1 MNLELSSIKL
11 CRMIVS
17 LPMRFLRNLLLHAK
31 VRGNAINS
39 GQIIPPKGILQGR
52 HLSTFLEARGVIWES
67 TWTLRLSIDFI
78 RYSLSYSIS
87 TIILSIGLRDQSYYL
102 LTVYP
107 CLLLRTADCVKFEQ
121 FMAFEQKRQGV
132 AEKWG
137 LSVAQGHK
145 DVVNL
150 FVLEFVSNLEAALGL
165 VVFTVSQVDC
175 FNKPS
180 FLSFFLFLQQNS
192 AGNVGSADVKWVGGA
207 IEMQV

>member
-52 HLSTFLEARGVIWES
+52 HLSTFLEAQGIIWES

-107 CLLLRTADCVKFEQ
+107 CLLLWSADCVKFEQ
-121 FMAFEQKRQGV
+121 FLTFEQEGQGV
-132 AEKWG
+132 AKKWG
-137 LSVAQGHK
+137 FSIAQSHK
-145 DVVNL
+145 DVVDL
-150 FVLEFVSNLEAALGL
+150 LVLEFVSDLEAALRL
-165 VVFTVSQVDC
+165 VVFAVSQVDC
-175 FNKPS
+175 FN
-180 FLSFFLFLQQNS
+180 
-192 AGNVGSADVKWVGGA
+192 
-207 IEMQV
+207 